1 MHFSL
6 ECEVILNNMDRRL
19 IMIKRNLV
27 LVSVM
32 VTLLLVSGCAVA
44 QTSSEEEIGLRKTSL
59 YSEDKTIGDAAN
71 YSKAAPGE
79 SKLIPRSFENAP
91 PMISHDV
98 EGMLPITRDY
108 NACLDCHVP
117 EIAAAVNATAI
128 PPSHFASFRPV
139 VQNVG
144 DQLKYDGK
152 AIDNTSDVI
161 SVVHQR
167 EGLSGERYMCSS
179 CHAPQ
184 SQNAP
189 LVENSFS
196 PEFRSK
202 DGITSSNLL
211 DTLNEGL

>member
-1 MHFSL
+1 
-6 ECEVILNNMDRRL
+6 
-19 IMIKRNLV
+19 MIKRNLV
-27 LVSVM
+27 LVGAAL
-32 VTLLLVSGCAVA
+32 TLLVASGCAVA

-59 YSEDKTIGDAAN
+59 YAEEKTVADTTS
-71 YSKAAPGE
+71 YSKAAAGE

-117 EIAAAVNATAI
+117 EIAPAINATSI
-128 PPSHFASFRPV
+128 PPSHYASFRPV

-144 DQLKYDGK
+144 DQLKYDGE

-161 SVVHQR
+161 SVVHKR
-167 EGLSGERYMCSS
+167 ENLSGERYVCSS

-184 SQNAP
+184 SENAL
-189 LVENSFS
+189 LVENNFT
-196 PEFRSK
+196 PDFRSK
-202 DGITSSNLL
+202 DGIASSNLI
-211 DTLNEGL
+211 DNLNEGL